1 MYMYMYICVSAH
13 YIHVRIYSMFIHEC
27 YACNGLV
34 HTTCTGINMY
44 NVHLFYCPGLH
55 VKIGLG
61 GSVVDYEYAPG
72 PFRQT
77 IADIDWVRL
86 TAIEATYAHI
96 RIHDLKAEDSLSF
109 FMSTMPSTAALAV
122 IFVNLDDNFRY
133 MYMYMYM
140 YNSIGG
146 PVGNFTYIHVH
157 VL

>member
-1 MYMYMYICVSAH
+1 M
-13 YIHVRIYSMFIHEC
+13 
-27 YACNGLV
+27 
-34 HTTCTGINMY
+34 
-44 NVHLFYCPGLH
+44 
-55 VKIGLG
+55 KIGLG

-140 YNSIGG
+140 YNIMCVLGG
-146 PVGNFTYIHVH
+146 QLGTSQTCTCIVMSTFEPWRTRYTI
-157 VL
+157 